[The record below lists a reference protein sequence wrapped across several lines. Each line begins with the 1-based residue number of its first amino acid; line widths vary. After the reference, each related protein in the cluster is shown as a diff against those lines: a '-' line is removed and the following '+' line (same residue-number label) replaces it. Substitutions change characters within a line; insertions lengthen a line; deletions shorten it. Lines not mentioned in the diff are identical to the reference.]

1 MEDFDKLLKLDPVDI
16 SQKTFISIDEIKA
29 ILDKRFEVFVKTKA
43 IGFIKILEREY
54 ELDLSQWLEEYE
66 EYLSENKSKNEEIF
80 VVAKDQESSIL
91 DNKKTLYLISG
102 FIIVAILI
110 GLYFFTTLKNKDEKI
125 VNAYSQDKVQEVVKT
140 IEENDSNT
148 DKTIEENIQDSV
160 LEIDEN
166 VSSQEQAVPKDIFYI
181 EPKTKLWVGIEYL
194 DSGKKSNK
202 IIVDRLDLNAS
213 KNQKITL
220 GHGYFKLVF
229 NDKTVEPKTANI
241 YKITFIDKELEVKKV
256 PIKKKPK
263 EKTQQDNQKMSEE
276 DTNGIQAPNTKPA
289 DEIDTNGQSQAPI
302 QEQLQ
307 IPPSQPN
314 Q

>member
-1 MEDFDKLLKLDPVDI
+1 
-16 SQKTFISIDEIKA
+16 
-29 ILDKRFEVFVKTKA
+29 
-43 IGFIKILEREY
+43 
-54 ELDLSQWLEEYE
+54 
-66 EYLSENKSKNEEIF
+66 
-80 VVAKDQESSIL
+80 L
-91 DNKKTLYLISG
+91 DNKKTLYLITG

-148 DKTIEENIQDSV
+148 DKTKEENIEESV

-166 VSSQEQAVPKDIFYI
+166 VSSQEQVVPKDIFYI

-220 GHGYFKLVF
+220 GHGYFKLIF
-229 NDKTVEPKTANI
+229 NDKTVEPKNANI
-241 YKITFIDKELEVKKV
+241 YKITFIDKELDIKKV
-256 PIKKKPK
+256 PLKKRAKATEETK
-263 EKTQQDNQKMSEE
+263 QEETKQEEAKQEEIQQEE
-276 DTNGIQAPNTKPA
+276 VTNNNA
-289 DEIDTNGQSQAPI
+289 
-302 QEQLQ
+302 QE
-307 IPPSQPN
+307 SQPIE
-314 Q
+314 QEKDTQKEQ